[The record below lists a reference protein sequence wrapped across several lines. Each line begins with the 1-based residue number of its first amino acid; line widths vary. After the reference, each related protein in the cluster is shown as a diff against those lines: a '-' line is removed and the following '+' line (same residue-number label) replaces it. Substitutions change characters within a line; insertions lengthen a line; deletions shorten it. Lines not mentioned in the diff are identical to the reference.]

1 MDILFWRGTNRS
13 GVFQSLVVVLA
24 LLILFL
30 VLLPK
35 IYAKTNSNYPV
46 VSGSDVSG
54 GGTGASFTIAD
65 IDELNTSGSPL
76 IESKNN
82 WPSSNQY
89 DESRYL
95 EFVFSPNI
103 PSSAII
109 KNVSII
115 NIYQQIGKEGAKLS
129 KAKLEIFSGNTLVKS
144 KEISVDANQSK
155 FDVLELNTPALIN
168 GLKIK
173 FLAYSDGVLIK
184 TNYDFIGVTVEY
196 QLPLVVKDK
205 SITTN
210 EDVATTTILTIT
222 DPEMKRDGSIIYST
236 TTNPSN
242 GIITL
247 SGNKITY
254 TPNKNYNGT
263 DSLKFKAND
272 GSIDSNEATISIT
285 ISPVNNAPILQN
297 ITSTS
302 TNELTEFKFTATSTD
317 PDGDAIT
324 YSLTP
329 TTTGAVINANTGEF
343 KWTPTEEQGP
353 STHTFTITVKDTSNA
368 TTSQS
373 FTITVNEVN
382 SAPTVPN
389 ITLVTDKNISTT
401 TTLLATDSDIPANT
415 IKFATTSNPSNGTA
429 TISNNKLTYTPNFN
443 FIGTDIIT
451 YKANDGATSSNIA
464 TITVTV
470 NQKNNSPVL
479 QNITSTSTNELTEFK
494 FTATSTDPDGD
505 AITYS
510 LTPTTTGAVINA
522 NTGEFKWTPT
532 EEQGPSTHT
541 FTITVK
547 DTSNATTSQSFTI
560 TVNEVNS
567 APTVPNITL
576 VTDKNISTTTT
587 LLATDSDI
595 PANTIKFATTSNP
608 SNGTATISNNKL
620 TYTPNFNFIGTDI
633 ITYKANDGAT
643 SSNIATI
650 TVTVNQKNVPPIAQN
665 INATTSE
672 ETFVAIILKATD
684 SDVPADILTYS
695 LTSNPSHGILSLN
708 NSTTIYTPEINYYG
722 TDSFTYKANDGT
734 GDSNIATVTI
744 TISNIN
750 DAPTTNNKSV
760 NATVDNSIIIA
771 VPVSDPDPNNTFT
784 TSVVN
789 SPSLGSITAIN
800 GLNITYKPT
809 GPVGTDT
816 FTFKVNDG
824 EFDSN
829 IATTTVTL
837 THGATTQIIISATP
851 TILDVGSSSVI
862 MVSVRDKFNNI
873 VSSDNSSQIELR
885 AEADRADREV
895 IMDPSLLTLSNGI
908 ATTTITKNSS
918 GDVKITAVKEGF
930 KKVQTTVSFIKFKIK
945 NINQTKIHAKGDD
958 TYKNGWQWILD
969 ITAPLNET
977 GLSMKFSDWFNGT
990 SIIPISSNMQ
1000 FYSAQSSNAFDENTS
1015 IGISSPNTYSNIM
1028 ILNKDID
1035 PATIGRQIQI
1045 YVNAKIPKD
1054 KKELSGEFSILYK
1067 ILTEEF
1073 SVLKTLLE

>member
-1 MDILFWRGTNRS
+1 
-13 GVFQSLVVVLA
+13 
-24 LLILFL
+24 
-30 VLLPK
+30 
-35 IYAKTNSNYPV
+35 
-46 VSGSDVSG
+46 
-54 GGTGASFTIAD
+54 
-65 IDELNTSGSPL
+65 
-76 IESKNN
+76 
-82 WPSSNQY
+82 
-89 DESRYL
+89 
-95 EFVFSPNI
+95 
-103 PSSAII
+103 
-109 KNVSII
+109 
-115 NIYQQIGKEGAKLS
+115 
-129 KAKLEIFSGNTLVKS
+129 
-144 KEISVDANQSK
+144 
-155 FDVLELNTPALIN
+155 
-168 GLKIK
+168 
-173 FLAYSDGVLIK
+173 
-184 TNYDFIGVTVEY
+184 
-196 QLPLVVKDK
+196 
-205 SITTN
+205 
-210 EDVATTTILTIT
+210 
-222 DPEMKRDGSIIYST
+222 
-236 TTNPSN
+236 
-242 GIITL
+242 
-247 SGNKITY
+247 
-254 TPNKNYNGT
+254 
-263 DSLKFKAND
+263 
-272 GSIDSNEATISIT
+272 
-285 ISPVNNAPILQN
+285 
-297 ITSTS
+297 
-302 TNELTEFKFTATSTD
+302 
-317 PDGDAIT
+317 
-324 YSLTP
+324 
-329 TTTGAVINANTGEF
+329 
-343 KWTPTEEQGP
+343 
-353 STHTFTITVKDTSNA
+353 
-368 TTSQS
+368 
-373 FTITVNEVN
+373 
-382 SAPTVPN
+382 
-389 ITLVTDKNISTT
+389 
-401 TTLLATDSDIPANT
+401 
-415 IKFATTSNPSNGTA
+415 
-429 TISNNKLTYTPNFN
+429 
-443 FIGTDIIT
+443 
-451 YKANDGATSSNIA
+451 GATSSNIA

-800 GLNITYKPT
+800 GLN
-809 GPVGTDT
+809 
-816 FTFKVNDG
+816 
-824 EFDSN
+824 
-829 IATTTVTL
+829 
-837 THGATTQIIISATP
+837 
-851 TILDVGSSSVI
+851 
-862 MVSVRDKFNNI
+862 
-873 VSSDNSSQIELR
+873 
-885 AEADRADREV
+885 
-895 IMDPSLLTLSNGI
+895 
-908 ATTTITKNSS
+908 
-918 GDVKITAVKEGF
+918 
-930 KKVQTTVSFIKFKIK
+930 
-945 NINQTKIHAKGDD
+945 
-958 TYKNGWQWILD
+958 
-969 ITAPLNET
+969 
-977 GLSMKFSDWFNGT
+977 
-990 SIIPISSNMQ
+990 
-1000 FYSAQSSNAFDENTS
+1000 
-1015 IGISSPNTYSNIM
+1015 
-1028 ILNKDID
+1028 
-1035 PATIGRQIQI
+1035 
-1045 YVNAKIPKD
+1045 
-1054 KKELSGEFSILYK
+1054 
-1067 ILTEEF
+1067 
-1073 SVLKTLLE
+1073 